1 MATASFGGGRA
12 SETIPLPP
20 LLVTG
25 ENKSFSSNES
35 CVPLR
40 RRSERR
46 THGPVAH
53 PPPPSSSLPLCPSD
67 HFSYP
72 LPRAPRVLPASARAR
87 PPPPPASRKTRSGAQ
102 AAPGRACAGAGPA
115 RPPVGSS
122 SSEPRAAADAAPP
135 RRPPASWLLPGSGAT
150 GCVSARWGAP
160 GRRGDPA
167 SCGRAVG
174 AARRP
179 RAPVSLRPPEGLSS
193 ARTCPGHLS
202 QPWPLPG
209 APSHLPGPGPHLP
222 PLGRAR
228 APSGSP
234 AGRAPRR
241 PPRAPF
247 ASSASRDWKR
257 PSPLGGGR
265 TVPLGR
271 DARGTNLCCEL
282 GASRD
287 ERRQRGARLPRRL
300 RASLATRMPRAP
312 GPPRARRGARRCRVS
327 CGDRD

>member
-1 MATASFGGGRA
+1 MATAPFGGGRA

-53 PPPPSSSLPLCPSD
+53 PPPPSSSLLLCPSD

-122 SSEPRAAADAAPP
+122 SSEPRAAAEAAPP

-179 RAPVSLRPPEGLSS
+179 RALVSLPPPEGLSS

-228 APSGSP
+228 AP
-234 AGRAPRR
+234 
-241 PPRAPF
+241 
-247 ASSASRDWKR
+247 W
-257 PSPLGGGR
+257 
-265 TVPLGR
+265 
-271 DARGTNLCCEL
+271 
-282 GASRD
+282 
-287 ERRQRGARLPRRL
+287 
-300 RASLATRMPRAP
+300 
-312 GPPRARRGARRCRVS
+312 
-327 CGDRD
+327 

>member
-1 MATASFGGGRA
+1 MATAPFGGGRA

-179 RAPVSLRPPEGLSS
+179 RALVSLRPPEGLSS

-247 ASSASRDWKR
+247 ASSASRDR
-257 PSPLGGGR
+257 
-265 TVPLGR
+265 
-271 DARGTNLCCEL
+271 
-282 GASRD
+282 
-287 ERRQRGARLPRRL
+287 
-300 RASLATRMPRAP
+300 
-312 GPPRARRGARRCRVS
+312 
-327 CGDRD
+327 